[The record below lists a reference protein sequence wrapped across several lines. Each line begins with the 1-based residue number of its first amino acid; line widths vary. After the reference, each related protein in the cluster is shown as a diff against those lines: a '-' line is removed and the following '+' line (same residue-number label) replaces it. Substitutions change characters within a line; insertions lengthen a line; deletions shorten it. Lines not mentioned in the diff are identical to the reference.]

1 MGSSISKKW
10 RFVESSLEAVSG
22 NAVSE
27 ETVINAIIT
36 PIKEKPQDL
45 DVLQPWSSGTGYS
58 IEAKNFMI
66 GQGVTQGDSNKW
78 TPTGGII
85 WNAGSQVKSV
95 TFTDIGQPGDEGN
108 TVNAAIELNSFTPT
122 VDLDIFLDFDEN
134 PDHPIKKINSKE
146 IIDVNLKWNYNA
158 KQTATV
164 APASGLTQATV
175 NAGSSTQK
183 TEVKISGSLTVNA
196 QSNFT
201 KVAEINFESESDHF
215 YDLEVGNN
223 QLFQL
228 STAKN
233 ISANSLFKA
242 DVISKTKLNK
252 LTSTFKIGVFVKHGV
267 LSKLQQKNIN
277 EIGILGNI
285 STPIIARSLTQ
296 VSKIDNVKVG
306 FSDVTPDGGAKVI
319 KVYGTKGAKY
329 NLFFEKK
336 VATTSSVTASTGGY
350 FNFSTKKFQT
360 DRSSLKGTIGSS
372 GFNSHSIN
380 FPSTSTET
388 RYDLTI
394 DGSVDGQSTTLGSNV
409 PKSAGDATII
419 QHGRNTLTIKPIT
432 YNSSRYASL
441 SGLDVTIVKPDR
453 FEKDGY
459 VDPKTRTIQLSG
471 STNGTDTRLV
481 LDGRRDIDS
490 IIPGMIVT
498 GEGVT
503 AGSTVTGVKQG
514 VVVLSASS
522 TVPANS
528 VLSFTSD
535 SSVYKAFSITIQ
547 PNSNTLNVTAGIS
560 ESEHFGGLSKIK
572 DSTAGVTTGTSVVIA
587 STKGIVPGMTISGDT
602 IKEKITVAS
611 VTNATTLVLSK
622 ALTLKSALRLQFS
635 NKNTESSAS
644 IFDIKATKVG
654 SNIVITGLVD
664 VTNIGESAES
674 RIYID
679 DLITAS

>member
-27 ETVINAIIT
+27 GTVINAIIT

-252 LTSTFKIGVFVKHGV
+252 LTSAFKIGVFVKHGV

-306 FSDVTPDGGAKVI
+306 FSDVTPD
-319 KVYGTKGAKY
+319 
-329 NLFFEKK
+329 
-336 VATTSSVTASTGGY
+336 
-350 FNFSTKKFQT
+350 
-360 DRSSLKGTIGSS
+360 
-372 GFNSHSIN
+372 
-380 FPSTSTET
+380 
-388 RYDLTI
+388 
-394 DGSVDGQSTTLGSNV
+394 
-409 PKSAGDATII
+409 
-419 QHGRNTLTIKPIT
+419 
-432 YNSSRYASL
+432 
-441 SGLDVTIVKPDR
+441 
-453 FEKDGY
+453 
-459 VDPKTRTIQLSG
+459 
-471 STNGTDTRLV
+471 
-481 LDGRRDIDS
+481 
-490 IIPGMIVT
+490 
-498 GEGVT
+498 
-503 AGSTVTGVKQG
+503 
-514 VVVLSASS
+514 
-522 TVPANS
+522 
-528 VLSFTSD
+528 
-535 SSVYKAFSITIQ
+535 
-547 PNSNTLNVTAGIS
+547 
-560 ESEHFGGLSKIK
+560 
-572 DSTAGVTTGTSVVIA
+572 
-587 STKGIVPGMTISGDT
+587 
-602 IKEKITVAS
+602 
-611 VTNATTLVLSK
+611 
-622 ALTLKSALRLQFS
+622 
-635 NKNTESSAS
+635 
-644 IFDIKATKVG
+644 
-654 SNIVITGLVD
+654 
-664 VTNIGESAES
+664 
-674 RIYID
+674 
-679 DLITAS
+679 